1 MKLFRRV
8 LATVMAVAL
17 LAFVPGFNAATA
29 KAEGAVTYSLKY
41 VNSLSEWRVQKLAQW
56 DDGRENGALSF
67 LYNNLKDGDSVVV
80 WGADDAAPLDN
91 LKLDA
96 NVTNLTLYGVTK
108 GVVVYANK
116 NIKDIYVVKGSAASL
131 HGTYENVHVFDNCSA
146 NINDNVKFV
155 QVSKESSM
163 EMNVT
168 AVGTVDHCQ
177 IDDRGNV
184 LTNMYNI
191 KANSLRIVKGEN
203 KTDPSTYSTTPTGS
217 PAAPA
222 TTTPSTPATTT
233 NNGGAIAPQTGE
245 NSFAIVLLIG
255 AAICVAGA
263 VITRKKIA

>member
-1 MKLFRRV
+1 
-8 LATVMAVAL
+8 MAVAL
-17 LAFVPGFNAATA
+17 LAFVPGFNTATA
-29 KAEGAVTYSLKY
+29 KAEGAVTYSVKY

-80 WGADDAAPLDN
+80 WGADDAAPLN
-91 LKLDA
+91 ELKLDA

-116 NIKDIYVVKGSAASL
+116 NIKDIYVVKGSSASL
-131 HGTYENVHVFDNCSA
+131 HGTYESVHVFDNCSA
-146 NINDNVKFV
+146 NINNNVKFV

-177 IDDRGNV
+177 IDDKGNV

-203 KTDPSTYSTTPTGS
+203 KTDPSTYSTTPTGT
-217 PAAPA
+217 PATPSQSAPA
-222 TTTPSTPATTT
+222 TTTPAT

-245 NSFAIVLLIG
+245 NSFAILLLIG
-255 AAICVAGA
+255 AAICFAGA
-263 VITRKKIA
+263 FVAKKRLA